1 MLDND
6 IFKGNDKLKTTLK
19 NMFDINKFE
28 NMIIVGG
35 ECMGKTR
42 LLEYIKTKYLYKKH
56 ECLYLDY
63 LDDKGIDMIRNKIKH
78 FTNLKTKTHKF
89 ILIDDADDLSTSAQ
103 QSLRRIMEEKLK
115 TCTFI
120 FTLNNFKNLIFP
132 IHSRCIL
139 YELDVI
145 RDINTYN
152 IYNNTQYNI
161 TTMTNKD
168 LYKLISIDELA
179 YHNIYN
185 LLLNETIKNDTMAY
199 FKIYSNKINPYN
211 LINQYSYH
219 IQNNNT
225 S

>member
-1 MLDND
+1 MSND
-6 IFKGNDKLKTTLK
+6 IFKGNDRLKTTLK
-19 NMFDINKFE
+19 NMFEINKFE

-42 LLEYIKTKYLYKKH
+42 LLEYIKTKFLYKKH
-56 ECLYLDY
+56 EYLYLNY

-139 YELDVI
+139 YELDNI
-145 RDINTYN
+145 RDIHINN
-152 IYNNTQYNI
+152 IYNNTDLDI
-161 TTMTNKD
+161 KSLSKKD
-168 LYKLISIDELA
+168 LYKIISINEGE
-179 YHNIYN
+179 YHNVYN
-185 LLLNETIKNDTMAY
+185 TLLNETIENDIMSY
-199 FKIYSNKINPYN
+199 FKIYSKKINSYN
-211 LINQYSYH
+211 LINQYV
-219 IQNNNT
+219 NNT
-225 S
+225 MC